1 MNIYRF
7 TVMTV
12 LLSAAAAG
20 QQVAQQAAQQ
30 VVQQAAAPCE
40 GLPPGKHSLLE
51 RMTAEFGLTCEQELK
66 IEPLLHDEESVT
78 KPLLKFT
85 SLSPEEKQEIMLTI
99 KLAARRQVRTVLT
112 PEQQKGM
119 DHEVESVS
127 KGGGG
132 GAKKGGG
139 KKVEPA
145 GPGLD
150 GEETLSKAIV
160 KYSALTPEEKKSMLL
175 KVKQA
180 AHEDAS
186 LQLTAEQRKKLDS
199 EIQELKK

>member
-1 MNIYRF
+1 MNLYRF
-7 TVMTV
+7 TAITI
-12 LLSAAAAG
+12 LFAAAAF
-20 QQVAQQAAQQ
+20 AQ
-30 VVQQAAAPCE
+30 PCA

-51 RMTAEFGLTCEQELK
+51 RMTAEFGLTCEQQLK

-78 KPLLKFT
+78 KPLLKFS
-85 SLSPEEKQEIMLTI
+85 SLSSEERGEIMLTI

-112 PEQQKGM
+112 AEQQKGM
-119 DHEVESVS
+119 DKEVESVS

-132 GAKKGGG
+132 KKGAATKG
-139 KKVEPA
+139 EA
-145 GPGLD
+145 APGLD

-160 KYSALTPEEKKSMLL
+160 NYAALTPEEKKAMLL

-180 AHEDAS
+180 ARNDGA
-186 LQLTAEQRKKLDS
+186 LQLTAEQQKKLDT

>member
-1 MNIYRF
+1 MNLYRF
-7 TVMTV
+7 TAITILFAAVA
-12 LLSAAAAG
+12 SA
-20 QQVAQQAAQQ
+20 Q
-30 VVQQAAAPCE
+30 PCA

-51 RMTAEFGLTCEQELK
+51 RMTAEFGLTCEQQLK

-85 SLSPEEKQEIMLTI
+85 SLSPEERGEIMLTI

-112 PEQQKGM
+112 DEQQKGM
-119 DHEVESVS
+119 DKEVESVS

-132 GAKKGGG
+132 GKKGAAN
-139 KKVEPA
+139 KAEPL
-145 GPGLD
+145 PGLD
-150 GEETLSKAIV
+150 VEETLSKAIV
-160 KYSALTPEEKKSMLL
+160 NYAALTPEEKKTMLL

-180 AHEDAS
+180 ARNDNA
-186 LQLTAEQRKKLDS
+186 LQLTPEQQKKLDT

>member
-1 MNIYRF
+1 MNFYRF
-7 TVMTV
+7 TAITV
-12 LLSAAAAG
+12 LLAAAAC
-20 QQVAQQAAQQ
+20 AQQ
-30 VVQQAAAPCE
+30 PCA

-78 KPLLKFT
+78 KPLLKFSSLT
-85 SLSPEEKQEIMLTI
+85 SEERQEIMLTI

-112 PEQQKGM
+112 AEQQKGM
-119 DHEVESVS
+119 DKEVESVS

-132 GAKKGGG
+132 GKK
-139 KKVEPA
+139 A
-145 GPGLD
+145 GANKIEAMPGLD

-160 KYSALTPEEKKSMLL
+160 NYVALTPEEKKAMLL

-180 AHEDAS
+180 ARNDVA
-186 LQLTAEQRKKLDS
+186 LQLTPEQQKKLDT